1 MAKRQ
6 RRSAP
11 TRAYR
16 TDTGQDWLEDN
27 SKELSDKR
35 QTWIAKDAMKA
46 EREFRKFPHR
56 SEIVS
61 DSDGVHIYRWEPYKR
76 FRKLGTRF
84 FAVDTRS
91 TLAYGE
97 IVITGQY
104 TLTKYGSWKQVA

>member
-6 RRSAP
+6 NRSVP

-16 TDTGQDWLEDN
+16 TDTNQAWLEHN
-27 SKELSDKR
+27 SKELSGR
-35 QTWIAKDAMKA
+35 QPWIAKDAMKA

-56 SEIVS
+56 SEVVS
-61 DSDGVHIYRWEPYKR
+61 DSNGIHIYRWEPYKR
-76 FRKLGTRF
+76 LRKLGTRF

-104 TLTKYGSWKQVA
+104 KLTKYGSWQQVA